1 MPMKV
6 DRLHLVLGLLLALGV
21 GFRAVSNHA
30 GRQATE
36 APELREHRARL
47 DSARLDDRKRSRKR
61 AKVAGTP
68 PADSVAGPRRE
79 RTPAG
84 ALDPGSVRAPTATR
98 AAPDDQRST
107 VRVDVNMAGVPELVA
122 LPGVGPSL
130 ARRIVEHRQAHGPY
144 ATLQALGEVKG
155 LGPRLLA
162 RLAPHVT
169 FGRSMRPSRVSSG
182 TPVAAS
188 PVSHTSLNGARRAL
202 PASPRAAFSVLAPT
216 SDSHMAAPPVAA
228 PEKLADALLRDGLIT
243 REQYE
248 RARQEAKQGS
258 TSFAYALVKLG
269 LLPEVE
275 LTKYVARGSRMP
287 AVDLTKFEVD
297 PRIIKLVPAE
307 QAIKHLVLPLKRD
320 GRTLTVAV
328 ADPTNLGILEDL
340 KFITRYDIF
349 PVLAGEFTLR
359 NVIDKQYDQGD
370 QNMKS
375 LLDDINLE
383 GDVEVVEEQE
393 EDVSAAALAAA
404 VDDAPVV
411 KLINAILTDAVKR
424 GASDI
429 HFECFEHELRVRY
442 RIDGALQ
449 EVMKP
454 PLKLKAALIS
464 RFKIMAQLNIAERR
478 VPQDGRIKLKIGNKV
493 IDYRVSTL
501 PTLFGEKVVL
511 RILDKGNLTLDLEK
525 FGIEPSAEQSLME
538 AIMNPYGMVLVTGP
552 TGSGKTTTLY
562 SALSKINNI
571 DVNIMTAEDPVE
583 YNLFG
588 INQVQVRN
596 EIGMTFA
603 AALKAFLR
611 QDPNII
617 MVGEI
622 RDLETGGIAIKAA
635 LTGHLV
641 LSTLHTNSAP
651 ETVTRLLDMGL
662 EPFNVASAL
671 NLILAQRLVR
681 RICPRCKKK
690 YTPDETELAGA
701 KVSVDT
707 TLREL
712 RFTERAV
719 VDAKARA
726 TAEAAP
732 HLEHLSLDTRIGDLP
747 FFKGRG
753 CEECAG
759 TGLRGRQGLYEVMF
773 MTPEL
778 RKLILMNVG
787 AQEVKDAAI
796 EQGMLTLRMD
806 GWLKVLKGV
815 TTLEQVIRETS
826 V

>member
-1 MPMKV
+1 M
-6 DRLHLVLGLLLALGV
+6 
-21 GFRAVSNHA
+21 
-30 GRQATE
+30 T
-36 APELREHRARL
+36 
-47 DSARLDDRKRSRKR
+47 
-61 AKVAGTP
+61 
-68 PADSVAGPRRE
+68 
-79 RTPAG
+79 
-84 ALDPGSVRAPTATR
+84 
-98 AAPDDQRST
+98 AAPS
-107 VRVDVNMAGVPELVA
+107 
-122 LPGVGPSL
+122 
-130 ARRIVEHRQAHGPY
+130 
-144 ATLQALGEVKG
+144 
-155 LGPRLLA
+155 
-162 RLAPHVT
+162 
-169 FGRSMRPSRVSSG
+169 
-182 TPVAAS
+182 
-188 PVSHTSLNGARRAL
+188 
-202 PASPRAAFSVLAPT
+202 
-216 SDSHMAAPPVAA
+216 VAA
-228 PEKLADALLRDGLIT
+228 PEKIVDVLIRDGLLT
-243 REQYE
+243 REQLE
-248 RARQEAKQGS
+248 RVKQEAKQNA
-258 TSFAYALVKLG
+258 TSVNYALVKLG
-269 LLPEVE
+269 IIPEVE
-275 LTKYVARGSRMP
+275 LTKIIAKTSRMP
-287 AVDLTKFEVD
+287 AVDLSRFEVD
-297 PRIIKLVPAE
+297 ARIIKLIPAE
-307 QAIKHLVLPLKRD
+307 LATKHLVLPLKRD
-320 GRTLTVAV
+320 GRTLTVAI
-328 ADPTNLGILEDL
+328 ADPTNQGILEDL

-349 PVLAGEFTLR
+349 PVLAGEYTLR
-359 NVIDKQYDQGD
+359 GVIEKQYDTGD
-370 QNMKS
+370 VAMQS
-375 LLDDINLE
+375 LLDDITGLE
-383 GDVEVVEEQE
+383 GDIEVVEDQE
-393 EDVSAAALAAA
+393 EDVSAATLAAA

-429 HFECFEHELRVRY
+429 HFESFEHELRVRY

-525 FGIEPSAEQSLME
+525 FGIEPLAERALME

-571 DVNIMTAEDPVE
+571 DVNIMTSEDPVE

-671 NLILAQRLVR
+671 NLVLAQRLVR
-681 RICPRCKKK
+681 RICPQCKAK
-690 YTPDETELAGA
+690 YEPDETELAGA
-701 KVSVDT
+701 KVAAT
-707 TLREL
+707 TSLREL
-712 RFTERAV
+712 RFTDVALA
-719 VDAKARA
+719 DAKAK
-726 TAEAAP
+726 AAP
-732 HLEHLSLDTRIGDLP
+732 HAAPFLENLTLDTTIGELP
-747 FFKGRG
+747 FFRGRG
-753 CEECAG
+753 CEACAG
-759 TGLRGRQGLYEVMF
+759 TGLKGRQGLYEVMAL
-773 MTPEL
+773 TPGL
-778 RKLILMNVG
+778 RKLILQNLG
-787 AQEVKDAAI
+787 SQELKDSAI
-796 EQGMLTLRMD
+796 DAGMLTLRMD
-806 GWLKVLKGV
+806 GWLKVMKGI

-826 V
+826 A